1 MHGYGVIKNN
11 ITWNIV
17 ETKLPILV
25 RELPHFSASDARDRR
40 SALNAAGTKTAKS

>member
-25 RELPHFSASDARDRR
+25 RELSS
-40 SALNAAGTKTAKS
+40 LLGE